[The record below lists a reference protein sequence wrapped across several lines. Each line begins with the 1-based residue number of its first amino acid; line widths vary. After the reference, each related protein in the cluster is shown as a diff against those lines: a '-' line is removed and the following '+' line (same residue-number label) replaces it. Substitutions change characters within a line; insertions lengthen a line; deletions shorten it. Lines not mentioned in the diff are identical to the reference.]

1 MADNINR
8 THLVLAS
15 GKLELQKNIILR
27 KAVVVVVAQ
36 AVEKPNDP
44 SLIVLSAR
52 LLSLSFSING
62 VSLIRT
68 LVEVQRL
75 QAIKK
80 LIC

>member
-1 MADNINR
+1 M
-8 THLVLAS
+8 
-15 GKLELQKNIILR
+15 
-27 KAVVVVVAQ
+27 VVVVAQ
-36 AVEKPNDP
+36 AVDKPNDP